1 MAIEIREM
9 IFKANI
15 LQDNAVKQSDQD
27 QQEKG
32 DCAKERAAESS
43 EIALA
48 LLQDHS
54 IKSKTR

>member
-15 LQDNAVKQSDQD
+15 LQDDAVKKSDQD

-32 DCAKERAAESS
+32 NCAKERAAESS
-43 EIALA
+43 EIVLT
-48 LLQDHS
+48 LLQDHN